1 MVKSLADRLV
11 EAFAEHLHE
20 RVRKE
25 YWGYSPTESLSGSQ
39 LIQEGYRGIRP
50 APGYPACPDHS
61 EKIKLFELLDAT
73 RTTGIQLTENYA
85 MFPAASV
92 AGWYFA
98 HPEARYFGVGKI
110 SEDQLTDYAA
120 RKATEVDEARKW
132 LSFSVD

>member
-1 MVKSLADRLV
+1 
-11 EAFAEHLHE
+11 
-20 RVRKE
+20 
-25 YWGYSPTESLSGSQ
+25 
-39 LIQEGYRGIRP
+39 
-50 APGYPACPDHS
+50 
-61 EKIKLFELLDAT
+61 
-73 RTTGIQLTENYA
+73 

-110 SEDQLTDYAA
+110 GEDQLMDYAA